1 MQRFYTLIF
10 DCSLF
15 QDTSSTE
22 CLIQPGKQSDKS
34 ETKPLSTPET
44 ETEVSLSAET
54 ETEVSAETEV
64 TETSTSEDKPDPLS
78 SPVNIPKRERT
89 VSRSFS
95 YLKYN
100 VS

>member
-22 CLIQPGKQSDKS
+22 CLIQPGNQSDKS

-44 ETEVSLSAET
+44 ETEVK
-54 ETEVSAETEV
+54 EVSTETEV
-64 TETSTSEDKPDPLS
+64 TEISTSEDKPDPLS
-78 SPVNIPKRERT
+78 SSVNIPKRERT

>member
-1 MQRFYTLIF
+1 M
-10 DCSLF
+10 LF

-34 ETKPLSTPET
+34 ETKPLSNPET
-44 ETEVSLSAET
+44 ET

-64 TETSTSEDKPDPLS
+64 AETSTSEDKPDPLS